1 MTLHPV
7 PSEFPYIWGK
17 FLFSFLSVGEG
28 RRREGLEDRRGGRE
42 ERGER
47 EITGGGVDGVSKEKP
62 WIVLK

>member
-1 MTLHPV
+1 M
-7 PSEFPYIWGK
+7 
-17 FLFSFLSVGEG
+17 GEG